1 MSQSSATPG
10 ADHRAIGYLLVL
22 VGLLINKWSVE
33 RLVSVDEHIGSAAL
47 IAPIVAFQI
56 LCVLMGAM
64 LIARPFVGGRTWPFN
79 AAKGLLLAILGLGIF
94 GTLKA
99 VRIVDP
105 NRDFR
110 QAWQAMEVSEELIRV
125 LTPQLGRLSGAV
137 MNLELP
143 DHHTREMFD
152 TQVAVLDLADVD
164 PAERASPL
172 RNASLSFGDWALA
185 STEGRHANAD
195 LTLWQ
200 PLLKRADYFDHA
212 KMSIVRGRFLDGR
225 DDAYQIDVAFEAL
238 ARLASGTAQWVKRDI
253 QIDWRRRETAGGP
266 ITEELGPPAQADV
279 TLQAEEEAAAWVIT
293 RFETVGLR
301 LTESD
306 RSLFADVL
314 ASALDEADL
323 VDAQRSIHEELIL
336 EMLLD
341 PEAFEEPHQFFDLP
355 AFDRHPGLAVV
366 DLDRDGYDDVYVMA
380 RWGPNQFFR
389 NRGDGTFDEV
399 AEELGLDFEDHSS
412 SAIFAD
418 FDNDGDRDAYLGR
431 TLAKSLYLENDGGR
445 FTDKSDSMPEG
456 ALPYL
461 VSSVSAVDY
470 DRDGLLDLYLSTY
483 ASAMLYNGE
492 GGIFEYLSEG
502 DALELNRLT
511 ASGDSHRN
519 LNRPGPPNVLLRNE
533 GQGHFSVVEEASALR
548 VFKNTYQT
556 TWADYD
562 GDGDQDAYI
571 ANDFAPNHFVR
582 NDGGGQFV
590 DITDETGT
598 ADLGFGMGASWGDYD
613 EDGQQDLYVSNM
625 FSKAGTRITEQ
636 LAGLDERFGGMAR
649 GNSLFQNGTDGFA
662 KVSGVAPPAF
672 LVEKAGWGW
681 GSQFVD
687 VDNDG
692 YLDLYALSGYY
703 TAPEEVELPFD
714 I

>member
-10 ADHRAIGYLLVL
+10 ADHRAVGYLLVL

-33 RLVSVDEHIGSAAL
+33 RLVSVDEHIESASL
-47 IAPIVAFQI
+47 IAAIVAFQI
-56 LCVLMGAM
+56 ICVLTGAM

-79 AAKGLLLAILGLGIF
+79 AAKGLLVAIVGLGIF

-99 VRIVDP
+99 VRVVDP

-110 QAWQAMEVSEELIRV
+110 EAWQAMEVSEELIRV

-185 STEGRHANAD
+185 GTEERRANAD

-238 ARLASGTAQWVKRDI
+238 AHLASGTAQWVKGDI
-253 QIDWRRRETAGGP
+253 RIDWRRRETASVT

-279 TLQAEEEAAAWVIT
+279 TLRAEEEAAAWVIT
-293 RFETVGLR
+293 RFETVGLH

-306 RSLFADVL
+306 RTLFADVL
-314 ASALDEADL
+314 AGALDEADL

-336 EMLLD
+336 EMLLG
-341 PEAFEEPHQFFDLP
+341 PEAFVEPHRFFSLP

-366 DLDRDGYDDVYVMA
+366 DIDWDGYDDIYVMA

-445 FTDKSDSMPEG
+445 FTDESDSMPEG

-470 DRDGLLDLYLSTY
+470 DRDGLLDLYVSTY
-483 ASAMLYNGE
+483 ASDILYRVK
-492 GGIFEYLSEG
+492 GGFFDQYLSEA
-502 DALELNRLT
+502 DALELDRLKT
-511 ASGDSHRN
+511 SGDSHRN

-533 GQGHFSVVEEASALR
+533 GHGRFSVVEEVPALQI
-548 VFKNTYQT
+548 FKNTYQT

-582 NDGGGQFV
+582 NDGDGRFV

-649 GNSLFQNGTDGFA
+649 GNSLFKNGSNGFA
-662 KVSGVAPPAF
+662 KVSGIARRRSWSRKPGGGGA
-672 LVEKAGWGW
+672 ASSWTSTTTGTWI
-681 GSQFVD
+681 SMR
-687 VDNDG
+687 
-692 YLDLYALSGYY
+692 
-703 TAPEEVELPFD
+703 
-714 I
+714 